1 MGCWFNSQHRCSLN
15 DSKTC
20 SVLQMIPQFFWING
34 IQIELFTLL
43 GYCVLR
49 TKLLIGR
56 LLREFRLDFYIY
68 IYICIMVRGSFTQ
81 SLGPITWRRHPQ
93 SWHWKLGLHRT
104 AQFQRRI
111 WHRVKSCHQHAL
123 CWVILQILARSYH
136 APYHTICMSFSQSGA
151 NASKQTELPKMPNS
165 VAEPI

>member
-1 MGCWFNSQHRCSLN
+1 MHCFTN
-15 DSKTC
+15 DSPVFLNKWNTNWAIHI
-20 SVLQMIPQFFWING
+20 V
-34 IQIELFTLL
+34 
-43 GYCVLR
+43 
-49 TKLLIGR
+49 R
-56 LLREFRLDFYIY
+56 LLRTEDEIAHRTLITWVSIRLLYIY
-68 IYICIMVRGSFTQ
+68 IYIYIMVRGSFTQ